1 MSFLRVQALFIA
13 SISLTGCA
21 DEIAAEPH
29 FDGPMGLAVLHHE
42 TGGPFSEPVGFV
54 ANSRSG
60 RITPLDLKHG
70 RLLSDD
76 RASSFLRASYLP
88 TGGDRILGELAVYA
102 PDEQT
107 ITLFV
112 ADKATGTLLEVPYIV
127 GFDEEPL
134 EFEATVGEP
143 VFVDADG
150 SGDTATLEGLTV
162 RTGYTTTED
171 WSISYDGE
179 LWWVEGTASGDQSIR
194 PGFDTAYF
202 TDDRELEFTI
212 SGTATLGDRFEV
224 STDSGIV
231 AHDVGGTVLALAMAP
246 DQSALAA
253 SVYDTS
259 LDTSSLVFFDPSDGT
274 LLGAVDLPEG
284 ASPYRMHW
292 DASGRLFVSDTAL
305 SNVYEV
311 GVDSSD
317 ITLAAVT
324 TIETDGPSFDVAA
337 VITEDYEHLA
347 VAPVGASR
355 VDLYDL
361 ASGERLRVN
370 AFAEGT
376 EGLDL
381 GSPVTGI
388 GVLPIASQVPEE
400 NEWGAQLETHAIAI
414 SLFKG
419 ELVLM
424 EGDTGC
430 FVQHEEGPYS
440 YGSSTDSYTF
450 TDVGSTSDPLISTD
464 DAEGQAVVVNECA
477 GVASDQ
483 TWEIR
488 FDEIEQGWWVD
499 GSRAG
504 EQDSLAWEDERYVSD
519 DGDISFLILSG
530 ASPSTDGDMFSVTV
544 DDGVLRFSG
553 DLDRSGES
561 DVYLELPGDP
571 VGFWF
576 DVGATG
582 GGWDELD
589 RRAWVLWPLTN
600 SDAVA
605 RGRVETGI
613 VEIIWE

>member
-1 MSFLRVQALFIA
+1 MSFLRLQALFIA
-13 SISLTGCA
+13 GIWLTGCA

-29 FDGPMGLAVLHHE
+29 FDGPMGLAILHHE
-42 TGGPFSEPVGFV
+42 TGGPFNESVGFV

-76 RASSFLRASYLP
+76 QASSFLRASYLP

-102 PDEQT
+102 PDEET

-127 GFDEEPL
+127 GFDEEPI

-179 LWWVEGTASGDQSIR
+179 LWWIEGTASGDQSIR
-194 PGFDTAYF
+194 AGFDTVYH

-224 STDSGIV
+224 STDSGIIT
-231 AHDVGGTVLALAMAP
+231 HDLGGTVLALAMAP

-259 LDTSSLVFFDPSDGT
+259 LATSSLVFFDPADGT
-274 LLGAVDLPEG
+274 LLGAVDLSEG

-305 SNVYEV
+305 ASVYEIV
-311 GVDSSD
+311 LDSSD
-317 ITLAAVT
+317 ITLAEVT

-337 VITEDYEHLA
+337 VLTEDYEHVA
-347 VAPVGASR
+347 VAPVGANR

-361 ASGERLRVN
+361 VSGERLQVN
-370 AFAEGT
+370 AFADGS

-388 GVLPIASQVPEE
+388 GALPIASQVPEE

-414 SLFKG
+414 SIFKG
-419 ELVLM
+419 ELLLM
-424 EGDTGC
+424 EADTGC
-430 FVQHEEGPYS
+430 LVQDEAGPYS

-450 TDVGSTSDPLISTD
+450 TDVGFTSNPLISTD
-464 DAEGQAVVVNECA
+464 DAEGQAVVVNGCA
-477 GVASDQ
+477 GLARDQ
-483 TWEIR
+483 TWDIR
-488 FDEIEQGWWVD
+488 FDEIEQKWWVD
-499 GSRAG
+499 GTLSG
-504 EQDSLAWEDERYVSD
+504 EQEAGALEDERYVSD
-519 DGDISFLILSG
+519 DGDISFLILAG
-530 ASPSTDGDMFSVTV
+530 ANPSTDGDTFTVTV
-544 DDGVLRFSG
+544 DDGVLRLSG

-613 VEIIWE
+613 IEIIWE